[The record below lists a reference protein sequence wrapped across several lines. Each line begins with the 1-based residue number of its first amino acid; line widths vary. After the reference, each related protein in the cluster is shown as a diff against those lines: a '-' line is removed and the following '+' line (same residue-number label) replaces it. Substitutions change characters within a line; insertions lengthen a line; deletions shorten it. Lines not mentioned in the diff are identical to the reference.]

1 MDAVE
6 TSLLRVR
13 SEENGSENEIGD
25 ISGRIGQEALLGWRA
40 VDLFALFTLP
50 GNSSLEVGGT
60 AIEVSGAFSNIVGF
74 SFMISSSC
82 WFDEPMS
89 VSDGIPNRF
98 THVGKSV
105 GKVNRVF
112 DALVGS
118 LICLSSE
125 SDA

>member
-6 TSLLRVR
+6 TSLVRGR
-13 SEENGSENEIGD
+13 SEENGSENEIAD
-25 ISGRIGQEALLGWRA
+25 ISGSIGEEALLGWGV
-40 VDLFALFTLP
+40 VDIFALFTLP
-50 GNSSLEVGGT
+50 GDSGLEVGGT
-60 AIEVSGAFSNIVGF
+60 AIEVSGAFSNIVDF

-98 THVGKSV
+98 TNVGQSV
-105 GKVNRVF
+105 GKVNRVS